1 MVDPLAWEGKG
12 NLIMIF
18 QNVHAMT
25 DCLDVCKFS
34 TFAESL
40 DGFAAQFAAITGKPC
55 TADELFKAGER
66 VYNLERYYNNLN
78 GFREGSDT
86 LPKRFLT
93 EPSQRRLQGPGLRA
107 GQDAGGVLPAA
118 RLGGR
123 RRAGSQ
129 AEGAGDHLARER
141 VAKATRLQ

>member
-34 TFAESL
+34 TFSESL

-66 VYNLERYYNNLN
+66 VYNLERHYNNLN

-93 EPSQRRLQGPGLRA
+93 EPSTFRA
-107 GQDAGGVLPAA
+107 PRAMSASWTRCWRSTTGCAAGWTASCRKP
-118 RLGGR
+118 
-123 RRAGSQ
+123 S
-129 AEGAGDHLARER
+129 
-141 VAKATRLQ
+141 